1 MGRVLSFAAHS
12 LRAAARSADAETTTE
27 TDYDQLGR
35 LLQVSDLVPTPGE
48 AHGILCGLLCGGAR
62 DPERT
67 WLLQILPGAGPR
79 AGAVVGG
86 FAGFDGHGHGHGHN
100 CGHEHGHVCD
110 HDHGHDHGHDHD
122 HDHDHDYDNDND
134 GDADTAALRAGL
146 EALAHETIA
155 RLADPELGL
164 ALLLPDD
171 DRPLRERAAALCD
184 WVRGFLYALGLL
196 GLTDRDLSA
205 ETREVI
211 ADFSQIT
218 RMDLDA
224 LPDGRPDALADDEPH
239 EAALTEIAEFV
250 SVAALLLREDRLAAG
265 GGEP

>member
-12 LRAAARSADAETTTE
+12 LRAAARSAVAETTTE

-48 AHGILCGLLCGGAR
+48 AHGILCGLLSGGAR

-79 AGAVVGG
+79 AGAVGG
-86 FAGFDGHGHGHGHN
+86 FEGVVDHG
-100 CGHEHGHVCD
+100 CGHDYGHVCD
-110 HDHGHDHGHDHD
+110 HGHH
-122 HDHDHDYDNDND
+122 HDHDYDNDYDND

-146 EALAHETIA
+146 EGLAHETIA
-155 RLADPELGL
+155 RLADTELGL

-250 SVAALLLREDRLAAG
+250 AVAALLLREDRLAAG

>member
-1 MGRVLSFAAHS
+1 MGRVLSFTALS
-12 LRAAARSADAETTTE
+12 LRTAARSADAETTTE

-79 AGAVVGG
+79 AAAAVGG
-86 FAGFDGHGHGHGHN
+86 FEGFDGHDHD

-110 HDHGHDHGHDHD
+110 HDHDHGQDN
-122 HDHDHDYDNDND
+122 DYDNGND
-134 GDADTAALRAGL
+134 GDADTEALRAGL
-146 EALAHETIA
+146 EALAHETTA

-211 ADFSQIT
+211 TDFSQIT

-224 LPDGRPDALADDEPH
+224 LSDGRPDALADDEAQ
-239 EAALTEIAEFV
+239 EVALTEVAEFV
-250 SVAALLLREDRLAAG
+250 AVAALLVREDRLAAG